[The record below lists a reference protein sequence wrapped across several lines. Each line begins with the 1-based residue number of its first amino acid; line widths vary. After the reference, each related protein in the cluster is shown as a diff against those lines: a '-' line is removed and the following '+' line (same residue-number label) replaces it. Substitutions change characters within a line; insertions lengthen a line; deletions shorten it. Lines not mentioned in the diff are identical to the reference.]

1 MQERVSS
8 CPPAPPNL
16 SLLLACALQVWHCA
30 TADASALC
38 AVHLVQCPP
47 VPPYN
52 PLVRAL
58 DVWRCGCRPSSR
70 AAGDSSR
77 APSSSAV
84 SLEVRLLAGKAASRL
99 PPRGGASL
107 SRRGGERCCTGLG
120 EVAADVA
127 MSSSVWWKMSCRVAC
142 RQGRVHF
149 ERDRPM
155 TSSHLLFL
163 DLLHCLSWPVTKGWK
178 HAPAAS

>member
-1 MQERVSS
+1 MQAVRQGKARREKPRQSLNWQCAGGERIPLQTLAAASLWAFRCGDAVLDARTRQQLPT
-8 CPPAPPNL
+8 CAPNL
-16 SLLLACALQVWHCA
+16 SLLLACALQVWHC
-30 TADASALC
+30 TPADASALC
-38 AVHLVQCPP
+38 AVHLVQYPP

-58 DVWRCGCRPSSR
+58 DVWRCGCSSSSR

-77 APSSSAV
+77 PPSSSAV

-99 PPRGGASL
+99 PPRAGALL

-127 MSSSVWWKMSCRVAC
+127 MSSSV
-142 RQGRVHF
+142 
-149 ERDRPM
+149 
-155 TSSHLLFL
+155 
-163 DLLHCLSWPVTKGWK
+163 
-178 HAPAAS
+178 